1 MIAYFLNF
9 FSGNQAF
16 LLMAFVLASILYLIY
31 SYSHMYNVKINFRN
45 FCLNSDF
52 FKINIDS
59 PSCQPNAVQPQVV
72 SVTQTTPTTPTSSVT
87 PTSPVT
93 QVSPASPVGGN
104 ILPNVANIPV
114 KTVTPTSTSTK

>member
-9 FSGNQAF
+9 FAGNQAF
-16 LLMAFVLASILYLIY
+16 LLMAFVIASILYLIY
-31 SYSHMYNVKINFRN
+31 SYSHMYNVKINFKN

-59 PSCQPNAVQPQVV
+59 PSCQPNTVQPQVQVV
-72 SVTQTTPTTPTSSVT
+72 SNIKSVT
-87 PTSPVT
+87 PS
-93 QVSPASPVGGN
+93 ASPLGGN

-114 KTVTPTSTSTK
+114 KTTSVST

>member
-59 PSCQPNAVQPQVV
+59 PSCQPNAVQPQLV
-72 SVTQTTPTTPTSSVT
+72 SVTPVTPVTPTS

-93 QVSPASPVGGN
+93 QVTPASPIGGN

>member
-72 SVTQTTPTTPTSSVT
+72 SVTPVT

>member
-72 SVTQTTPTTPTSSVT
+72 SVTPVT

-93 QVSPASPVGGN
+93 QVTPASPVGGN

-114 KTVTPTSTSTK
+114 KTVTPTSTATK